1 VKFLVDNQ
9 LPSALAK
16 LLVSRGH
23 VASHVLDLGLDSA
36 TDTEIW
42 NYAEANSFVL
52 ITKDED
58 FSRRASQPD
67 AAVQVVWVRRGNCR
81 KTVLL
86 SLFESV
92 FSQVEAALQVG
103 DRLIEIR

>member
-1 VKFLVDNQ
+1 MKFLVDNQ

-23 VASHVLDLGLDSA
+23 DASHVLDLGLDSA

-42 NYAEANSFVL
+42 NYANANSFVL

-58 FSRRASQPD
+58 FSRRASQPS
-67 AAVQVVWVRRGNCR
+67 ASVQVVWVRGV
-81 KTVLL
+81 TVVKLL
-86 SLFESV
+86 CYQL
-92 FSQVEAALQVG
+92 
-103 DRLIEIR
+103 LIQYSHSSKPLSKLATT